1 MFKSASVKRDDA
13 VLPTRY
19 MPTEADMVLPECID
33 SNYPDVY
40 QGGNVPLT
48 MCAPLPPPISS

>member
-1 MFKSASVKRDDA
+1 MKRDDA

-48 MCAPLPPPISS
+48 MCASLPPPISA